1 MTTIYK
7 TRAGDT
13 VDFIAWKFYGSTTN
27 QVVESVLA
35 ANRGLA
41 DHGALLPAGLEIT
54 LPEITAPATSQGVR
68 LWD

>member
-7 TRAGDT
+7 TREGDT
-13 VDFIAWKFYGSTTN
+13 VDYIAWRYYGATTN
-27 QVVESVLA
+27 QVVEQVLA

-41 DHGALLPAGLEIT
+41 DYGPT
-54 LPEITAPATSQGVR
+54 LPGGVLIQLPDITAPEQAKGVK